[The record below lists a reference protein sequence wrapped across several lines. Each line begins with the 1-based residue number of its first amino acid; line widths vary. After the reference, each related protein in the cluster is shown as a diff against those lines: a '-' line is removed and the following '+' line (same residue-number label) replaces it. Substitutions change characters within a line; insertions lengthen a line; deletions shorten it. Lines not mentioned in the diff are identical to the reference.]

1 MPVFSLE
8 KPKNKDAYPVAIIK
22 CEKNT
27 KSPYHNKLLYLDP
40 GEKAKGETSIT
51 IPDDCVF
58 NIIPSTDKDK
68 RDCFYVAGAS
78 GSGKS
83 YQAKII
89 ADNYRR
95 LYPHREVYLISKL
108 TEDST
113 LDSMKTGSPTRLD
126 YESFVESPPDI
137 NTFSNSL
144 VIADDFDTIDGK
156 AGKAVKLF
164 LDDIAIMGRKHHE
177 AQGNISL
184 LVLTH
189 KLSDYGKTR
198 VLLNE
203 CSHYLLYPQSTAFNQ
218 LANLLEKY
226 IGLSKD
232 DLRRIRRL
240 GRWVLISKNYPQHLI
255 SQHHAEILHTTEE

>member
-1 MPVFSLE
+1 MARLTLE
-8 KPKNKDAYPVAIIK
+8 KPKSKSAYPIAIIK

-27 KSPYHNKLLYLDP
+27 KSPYHNKFLYLNPDD
-40 GEKAKGETSIT
+40 KAEGETKIT

-68 RDCFYVAGAS
+68 RDVIYVAGAS

-83 YQAKII
+83 YQAKIF

-95 LYPHREVYLISKL
+95 LFPHREVYLISKL
-108 TEDST
+108 AEDST
-113 LDSMKTGSPTRLD
+113 LDSMKTGVPERLD
-126 YESFVESPPDI
+126 YSTFVDSPPDI

-156 AGKAVKLF
+156 AGKALKLF

-177 AQGNISL
+177 NQGNVSL

-189 KLSDYGKTR
+189 KLSDYGRTR

-203 CSHYLLYPQSTAFNQ
+203 SSHYLLYPQSTAFNQ
-218 LANLLEKY
+218 LSNLLEKY
-226 IGLSKD
+226 IGLTKD

-240 GRWVLISKNYPQHLI
+240 GRWVLISKNFPQYVMA
-255 SQHHAEILHTTEE
+255 QHHAEILHTADE